1 MVPYGIFQ
9 TITNMS
15 TKIQFASKPEN
26 IVIAEKFIEDV
37 RVGVKMT
44 DDVYEDILVA
54 LTEAANNAM
63 SHGNKDN
70 ADRSVEIHCK
80 LDDNRE
86 LLSLIVRDE
95 GPGFDYDNIPDPTT
109 PENLYRSSG
118 RGVFLMKELAQAIF
132 FSNKGARVDMLFS
145 L

>member
-1 MVPYGIFQ
+1 
-9 TITNMS
+9 MS
-15 TKIQFASKPEN
+15 TTIKFASKPEN
-26 IVIAEKFIEDV
+26 ITIAEKFIEDV
-37 RVGVKMT
+37 RVEAKIG
-44 DDVYEDILVA
+44 DSVYEDILIA

-70 ADRSVEIHCK
+70 EEKNVEIWCK
-80 LDDNRE
+80 LDENRE

-109 PENLYRSSG
+109 PENLPRANG